1 MCRALVYL
9 GKPTLVDNFLY
20 QPDSSLVRQSY
31 DPQQLHMLNLGGF
44 GMMSW
49 NPASP
54 NPDEPFSYHST
65 ELPIF
70 SRNLK
75 SIAIKTTS
83 TCLLAHVRGIAYR
96 PAPGFGSHNLHP
108 FRYPGFKLA
117 LAHNGDLAG
126 FDRMKLDLLPYMKSS
141 IASQIG
147 GTTDSEWTYALFMSQ
162 LSDPSSYLET
172 TEIIEALEKTLRIL
186 REVRH
191 RHGIQ
196 QSSSLNLFVSD
207 GRRVIGLRFT
217 FDFGCY
223 ATEDARR
230 LHEANTR
237 FLSMWFTVGSHYAQ
251 VDDEWRM
258 VGGEGTADSL
268 LLASEPLT
276 KDISSWLEVPEYTA
290 MVADRSDKLVVR
302 HVPMDI

>member
-9 GKPTLVDNFLY
+9 GKPTLIDNFLY

-44 GMMSW
+44 GMMAW
-49 NPASP
+49 NPDSP

-75 SIAIKTTS
+75 SIAIKTTAS
-83 TCLLAHVRGIAYR
+83 CLLAHVRGIAYR
-96 PAPGFGSHNLHP
+96 PQPGYGNHNLHP

-126 FDRMKLDLLPYMKSS
+126 FERMKLDLLPYMVPS
-141 IASQIG
+141 IAAQIV
-147 GTTDSEWTYALFMSQ
+147 GTTDSEWVYALLMSQ
-162 LSDPSSYLET
+162 LPDPTAYPET
-172 TEIIEALEKTLRIL
+172 SIIVEALEKTLRIV
-186 REVRH
+186 REVRQ

-196 QSSSLNLFVSD
+196 QSSSLNLFMTDS
-207 GRRVIGLRFT
+207 RRVIGLRFT

-237 FLSMWFTVGSHYAQ
+237 FLSLWFTVGSHYAE
-251 VDDEWRM
+251 VDGEWKM
-258 VGGEGTADSL
+258 VRGDGNADSM

-276 KDISSWLEVPEYTA
+276 KDISSWIEVPEYAA
-290 MVADRSDKLVVR
+290 MVVERTDKLHVR
-302 HVPMDI
+302 YIPMDI

>member
-9 GKPTLVDNFLY
+9 GKPTLIDNFLY

-44 GMMSW
+44 GMMAW
-49 NPASP
+49 NPDSP
-54 NPDEPFSYHST
+54 NADEPFSYHST

-75 SIAIKTTS
+75 SIAIKTTA

-96 PAPGFGSHNLHP
+96 PQPGFGSHNLHP

-117 LAHNGDLAG
+117 LAHNGDLAAI
-126 FDRMKLDLLPYMKSS
+126 DRMKLDLVPFMKPA
-141 IASQIG
+141 IAAQIG
-147 GTTDSEWTYALFMSQ
+147 GTTDSEWVYALFMSQ
-162 LSDPSSYLET
+162 LPDPTAYPET
-172 TEIIEALEKTLRIL
+172 STIVEALQKTLRIL

-191 RHGIQ
+191 RYGIH
-196 QSSSLNLFVSD
+196 QSSSLNLFISD
-207 GRRVIGLRFT
+207 GRRVIGVRFA

-237 FLSMWFTVGSHYAQ
+237 FLSLWFTVGSHYEQ
-251 VDDEWRM
+251 VDGEWRM
-258 VGGEGTADSL
+258 VRGDGNADSM

-276 KDISSWLEVPEYTA
+276 KDVSSWLEVPEYTA
-290 MVADRSDKLVVR
+290 LIAERTDKMQASF
-302 HVPMDI
+302 VPLDI